1 MDAHETIRKWR
12 DSMNE
17 GRFEEYLG
25 VYSPDAVLETPI
37 ARVQGRQGV
46 KEYDG
51 SLGSAIKDSVLK
63 TPSIIVS
70 GDTAAVEWV
79 WSGKQTGEM
88 VVSGAKIP
96 ATNRSF
102 SLYGTSILHFDSKG
116 LIAKERRYY
125 DVRTWLE
132 QLGLK

>member
-1 MDAHETIRKWR
+1 MDARETIRKWR

-17 GRFEEYLG
+17 GRLEEYLG

-51 SLGSAIKDSVLK
+51 SLASAIKDSVLK
-63 TPSIIVS
+63 TPSMIVS